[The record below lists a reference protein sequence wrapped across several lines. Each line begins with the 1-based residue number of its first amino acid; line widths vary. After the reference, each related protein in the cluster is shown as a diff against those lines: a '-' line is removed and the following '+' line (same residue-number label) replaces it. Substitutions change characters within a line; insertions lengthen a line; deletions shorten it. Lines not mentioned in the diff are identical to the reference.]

1 LQLTN
6 NYNAAKEFYFSIP
19 YAIVTTNMQLLIAT
33 QNQTKVDRIRG
44 ILNSLD
50 YPIELLSLNSFNIP
64 EPDEPYSTFAENAF
78 HKANYYC
85 KITGLQTLSE
95 DSGLCINALNGF
107 PGVRTKE
114 FKEASGGIDAA
125 CADLQL
131 RLKNLQDH
139 SAYFICA
146 ACIILPATNKIL
158 TAEGCLNGV
167 ISNTPFKDHGFDFER
182 IFMPDGH
189 TKTLA
194 EMDIRDKNQISHRY
208 KAIKNLYEQLIKEP
222 A

>member
-1 LQLTN
+1 M
-6 NYNAAKEFYFSIP
+6 K
-19 YAIVTTNMQLLIAT
+19 LLIAT
-33 QNQTKVDRIRG
+33 QNQTKVDRIKE

-50 YPIELLSLNSFNIP
+50 YPIELLSLNNFNIP
-64 EPDEPYSTFAENAF
+64 EPDEPYNTFYENAL

-85 KITGLQTLSE
+85 KITELPTLSE

-107 PGVRTKE
+107 PGIRTKE
-114 FKEASGGIDAA
+114 FKVDSGGIDAA

-131 RLKNLQDH
+131 RLKNLPDH

-146 ACIILPATNKIL
+146 VCVIFPETNKIL
-158 TAEGCLNGV
+158 TAEGRLNGV
-167 ISNTPFKDHGFDFER
+167 ISNMPFKDQGFDFER
-182 IFMPDGH
+182 IFVPDGY

-194 EMDIRDKNQISHRY
+194 EMDVRDISFITHRY
-208 KAIKNLYEQLIKEP
+208 KAIKSLYEQLMKEQNSF